1 MKRELYD
8 EQALQSQL
16 SDPTQSRKAFEIVVR
31 KLSSQIYWQIRRL
44 VFSHDDADDILQNT
58 FMKAWSSLETFRGDS
73 KISTW
78 LFRIATNE
86 SLSFLQRKR
95 EQLSL
100 DAPAAS
106 EVNSLSSEG
115 DEAQRSFMQAIAALP
130 DKQRLVFNMRY
141 FDEMKYDE
149 ISEVLGTSVGALK
162 ASYHIAV
169 EKITTLLKKND

>member
-16 SDPTQSRKAFEIVVR
+16 SDPTQRRKAFEIVVR
-31 KLSSQIYWQIRRL
+31 KFSSQIYWQIRRL

-86 SLSFLQRKR
+86 SLCFLQRKR

-100 DAPAAS
+100 DKF
-106 EVNSLSSEG
+106 EESL
-115 DEAQRSFMQAIAALP
+115 
-130 DKQRLVFNMRY
+130 
-141 FDEMKYDE
+141 
-149 ISEVLGTSVGALK
+149 
-162 ASYHIAV
+162 
-169 EKITTLLKKND
+169 